1 MHPVS
6 TALFI
11 LGYAL
16 SLPIGSRMAAIVT
29 QQHRLGFVGHQLG
42 VGIAL
47 LGWLIR
53 GNVVITLI
61 HVMWLIGVRLWF
73 HHGRPDESAGQRSAS
88 A

>member
-1 MHPVS
+1 VHPVS

-16 SLPIGSRMAAIVT
+16 ALPIGSRMAAIVA
-29 QQHRLGFVGHQLG
+29 QQHRLSFVGHQIG
-42 VGIAL
+42 VAIAT

-53 GNVVITLI
+53 GNVVITVI
-61 HVMWLIGVRLWF
+61 HVVWLIGVRLWF
-73 HHGRPDESAGQRSAS
+73 HQGRPNEPSGQRSAS